1 MREDKEMT
9 SSIDELLKAAQGPSA
24 TLQAALEKADG
35 LSAQL
40 ARNERLA
47 ELTARQ
53 FAIDESLARAMAPVN
68 LGRIESELGVTCGE
82 SARLAL
88 GPIRDIGRLAEGS
101 AFQAIMDRRQ
111 EFARISEQL
120 EARFRMPV
128 LDETARLAAEIAQQ
142 VQLTTVPLALQCGE
156 LTRAMEAIHTPWLD
170 TADALHSAQ
179 SFANLQGIGRTLAES
194 AGFGAQVTGSLRDFF
209 GDWREPVTLSQD
221 VIESISA
228 RTALYESLGFDT
240 GLTDFPNAAFNDALS
255 IARLREPIPDIVIV
269 PDVVIPAT
277 SSADEPGF
285 ERTNRA
291 HNHLQRFEAHLRV
304 FIDTEMR
311 SQYGESWIKHRVPG
325 DVRKKWLEKRETAK
339 DHGDEHRQLIQYAD
353 FTDYETI
360 IVRNDNWTRVFE
372 NVFRRKENVAESL
385 RRLYPIRLATMH
397 ARLIS
402 QDDEL
407 YLAAEVT
414 RILKAIGVL

>member
-1 MREDKEMT
+1 
-9 SSIDELLKAAQGPSA
+9 
-24 TLQAALEKADG
+24 
-35 LSAQL
+35 
-40 ARNERLA
+40 
-47 ELTARQ
+47 
-53 FAIDESLARAMAPVN
+53 
-68 LGRIESELGVTCGE
+68 
-82 SARLAL
+82 
-88 GPIRDIGRLAEGS
+88 
-101 AFQAIMDRRQ
+101 
-111 EFARISEQL
+111 
-120 EARFRMPV
+120 MPV

-142 VQLTTVPLALQCGE
+142 VQFITVPLAFHFGE

-194 AGFGAQVTGSLRDFF
+194 AGFGEQVTGSLRDFL

-228 RTALYESLGFDT
+228 RTTLYESLGFDT

-325 DVRKKWLEKRETAK
+325 DVRKKWLERREIAK
-339 DHGDEHRQLIQYAD
+339 DHGDESRPLIQYAD

-360 IVRNDNWTRVFE
+360 IVRKDNWTGVFE

-397 ARLIS
+397 ARLVS

-414 RILKAIGVL
+414 RILKAIDVL